1 MWTGFP
7 IWTEDW
13 RIRFRLKALEKGN
26 DKIVL
31 ILTRNP
37 GYRKKPTTKAVAN
50 LYRRAYKKY
59 PNLVRTTIRRNHVY
73 NRQME
78 LVERLEEE
86 GRIFVLRPLIPTV
99 SRLEKDYDTLMHFYE
114 HGYKTMKKE
123 YKALIEY
130 LEA

>member
-1 MWTGFP
+1 
-7 IWTEDW
+7 
-13 RIRFRLKALEKGN
+13 
-26 DKIVL
+26 
-31 ILTRNP
+31 
-37 GYRKKPTTKAVAN
+37 
-50 LYRRAYKKY
+50 
-59 PNLVRTTIRRNHVY
+59 
-73 NRQME
+73 ME

-114 HGYKTMKKE
+114 HGYKAMKKE